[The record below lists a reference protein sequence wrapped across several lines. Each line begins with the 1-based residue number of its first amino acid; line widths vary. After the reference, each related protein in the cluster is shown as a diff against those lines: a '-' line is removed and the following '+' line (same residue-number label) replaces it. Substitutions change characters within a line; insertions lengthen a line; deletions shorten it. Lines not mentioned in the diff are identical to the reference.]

1 MKIFVATIF
10 LLTYSSIVLF
20 NRKINPLA
28 LVFSGVAMLLISQA
42 IGIKD
47 AFGSINFN
55 VLGVFLGTMILSG
68 LFIHSKVPAYFA
80 SKLVARSKNVGM
92 AILFMCL
99 LAGFISSFTEN
110 VATILIVAP
119 VAFEVAKKLKANPIP
134 FLIGIAVS
142 SNLQGSATMI
152 GDSPSIILA
161 ASQKM
166 NFMDFF
172 WMKGRPGIA
181 FAVEIGAVASFIV
194 LYLLFRRFTQGVQKI
209 ETVKVKTWIPSI
221 LMALMILTLGA
232 LSFIVNKP
240 YYSIALTCLTFGIIG
255 LLWHK
260 IFAKEGFSFIKNID
274 WHTFFFL
281 IGVFVLIG
289 ALSHVGIISDIAK
302 FVSNLTRGNI
312 LLTFTLIVWIS
323 VFISAFIDNIPYI
336 TAMIPVAMI
345 LARDMGARPELF
357 LFGLL
362 IGATL
367 GGNITPIGAS
377 ANIVSMG
384 MLREQGYKVGFRDFL
399 KIGLPFTLAAV
410 SAAYVFLWIVWR

>member
-1 MKIFVATIF
+1 MKSLVVIVF

-28 LVFSGVAMLLISQA
+28 LIFSGVAILLISQA

-47 AFGSINFN
+47 ALGSINFN

-68 LFIHSKVPAYFA
+68 LFIHSNVPTYLA
-80 SKLVARSKNVGM
+80 SRLVARSKNVGM

-99 LAGFISSFTEN
+99 LSGFISSFTEN
-110 VATILIVAP
+110 VATVLIVAP

-181 FAVEIGAVASFIV
+181 FAVEIGALASFTV
-194 LYLLFRRFTQGVQKI
+194 LYFLFRKFTQGVGKI
-209 ETVKVKTWIPSI
+209 EAIKVKTWIPSI
-221 LMALMILTLGA
+221 LMILMILTLGA
-232 LSFIVNKP
+232 LSFIVNRP

-289 ALSHVGIISDIAK
+289 ALSHVGVIGDIAK
-302 FVSNLTRGNI
+302 FISNLTRGNI

-323 VFISAFIDNIPYI
+323 VLLSAFIDNIPYI
-336 TAMIPVAMI
+336 TAMIPVAVI
-345 LARDMGARPELF
+345 LANDMGARPELF

-384 MLREQGYKVGFRDFL
+384 MLRERGYKVGFTDFL

-410 SAAYVFLWIVWR
+410 SAAYVFLWLVWR